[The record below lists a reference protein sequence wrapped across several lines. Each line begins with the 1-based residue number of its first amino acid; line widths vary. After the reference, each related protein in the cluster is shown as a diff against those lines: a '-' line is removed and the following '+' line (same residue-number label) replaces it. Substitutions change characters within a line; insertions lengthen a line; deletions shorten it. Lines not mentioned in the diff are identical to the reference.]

1 MEFTWTPEQLDLRAG
16 TRRLL
21 EGRAPLERTRALAEA
36 GERLDPAA
44 WTAMTEQAGLL
55 ALGVPRFVPST
66 AASAF
71 HLPHL
76 RAGRPTAD
84 FELSFGDVTAGATTS
99 VT

>member
-1 MEFTWTPEQLDLRAG
+1 VSGILVLRPLPPQIDEATVFRCIRPEKDI
-16 TRRLL
+16 
-21 EGRAPLERTRALAEA
+21 EA
-36 GERLDPAA
+36 VHPEN
-44 WTAMTEQAGLL
+44 AGLL

-71 HLPHL
+71 HL
-76 RAGRPTAD
+76 RAGRPTAN